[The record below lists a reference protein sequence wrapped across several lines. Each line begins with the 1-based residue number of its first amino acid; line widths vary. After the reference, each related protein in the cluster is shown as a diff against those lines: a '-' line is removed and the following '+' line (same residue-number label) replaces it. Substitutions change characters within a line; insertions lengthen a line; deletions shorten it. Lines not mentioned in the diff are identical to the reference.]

1 MTSASSKTKFANR
14 TPKETTNMA
23 IIEKTVRQ
31 RGTLMKIQE
40 TLQKQNPRWDA
51 TRQLRN
57 QMMNHQGI
65 DNQQARIIQIK

>member
-14 TPKETTNMA
+14 TPKETINMG
-23 IIEKTVRQ
+23 ITEKTVQQ
-31 RGTLMKIQE
+31 RGILMKIQE

-65 DNQQARIIQIK
+65 DNQQARIIQTR

>member
-1 MTSASSKTKFANR
+1 MTYASSKTKFANR
-14 TPKETTNMA
+14 IPKETINMG
-23 IIEKTVRQ
+23 ITEKTVQ
-31 RGTLMKIQE
+31 QKGILMKIQE

-65 DNQQARIIQIK
+65 DNQQARIIQTR

>member
-1 MTSASSKTKFANR
+1 MTSVSSKTKFANQI
-14 TPKETTNMA
+14 PKETINMG
-23 IIEKTVRQ
+23 ITEKTVQQ

-51 TRQLRN
+51 IRQLRN

-65 DNQQARIIQIK
+65 DNQQARIIQTR